1 MTGIVDIAVVLPP
14 RERFRDGDAGA
25 VALTVRDFLGVSR
38 YRERIVVL
46 GGLPQGFAGVNYR
59 RIPAAFHWLLGRNRA
74 YARACAAWL
83 RDNGIRLVEVH
94 NRVALALA
102 LKRALPGCRVTLHIH
117 NDPQGMKGLRT
128 PAQRR
133 QVLAVLDGIYGI
145 SEYVCARLRDGVDDA
160 RALAPV
166 HVQHIAL
173 HEDAVAPAAQKR
185 DWIVYAGRFIP
196 EKGVLELAQALATV
210 LPEFPRWRAVFL
222 GAWGFGHATGAS
234 DYEKSVYAELA
245 RVPAQVEFR
254 GHVPHAEVLQVLS
267 EAAVSVV
274 PSTGV
279 EAFGRSLL
287 EAMQAGCA
295 VVASRAGALAEIGGD
310 AVVAL
315 EPVSADALACA
326 LRELLAQPVRCAA
339 LGARGRERVETHF
352 ALPVQAALLDDA
364 RAILLGAA

>member
-1 MTGIVDIAVVLPP
+1 MIAHADIAVVLPP
-14 RERFRDGDAGA
+14 RERFREGDAGA

-46 GGLPQGFAGVNYR
+46 GGLPQGFSGIRYHC
-59 RIPAAFHWLLGRNRA
+59 IAATLHWVLGRNRA

-83 RDNGIRLVEVH
+83 RDRGVRVIEVH

-102 LKRALPGCRVTLHIH
+102 LKKALPACRVTLHIH

-133 QVLAVLDGIYGI
+133 TVLATLDGVYGI
-145 SEYVCARLRDGVDDA
+145 SEYVCARLCEGVDDA
-160 RALAPV
+160 PALAPV
-166 HVQHIAL
+166 RVLHIAL
-173 HEDAVAPAAQKR
+173 HDAAVAPAPQKR

-210 LPEFPRWRAVFL
+210 LPEFPQWRAVFL
-222 GAWGFGHATGAS
+222 GAWGFGHAAGAS
-234 DYEKSVYAELA
+234 AYEKSVYAELA

-254 GHVPHAEVLQVLS
+254 GHVPHGEVLQTLA

-279 EAFGRSLL
+279 EAFGRTLL

-295 VVASRAGALAEIGGD
+295 VIASRAGALAEIGGD

-315 EPVSADALACA
+315 EPVSAATLAHE
-326 LRELLAQPVRCAA
+326 LRVLLAEPERRATLA
-339 LGARGRERVETHF
+339 ARGRERVQRCF
-352 ALPVQAALLDDA
+352 ALPVQAALLDEARDA
-364 RAILLGAA
+364 LLGAC